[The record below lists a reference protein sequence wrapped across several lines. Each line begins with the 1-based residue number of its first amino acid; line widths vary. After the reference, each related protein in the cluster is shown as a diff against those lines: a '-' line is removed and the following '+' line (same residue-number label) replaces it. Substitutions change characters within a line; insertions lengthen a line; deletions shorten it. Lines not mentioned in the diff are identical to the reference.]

1 VPAGGGIELAPLHSG
16 RHLATSIRAWTDVT
30 AAVTL
35 IAAGLCLGEACGD
48 RRGES
53 EAAAQVRPAA
63 TAESG
68 APAMV
73 HGNHNPKFGGVVL
86 MNGDMH
92 FEVVLGTDGRYQV
105 YFSDAA
111 RAELPASVASD
122 VTITVT
128 RQDKPP
134 ETIKLEIDESGES
147 WVGRGRPPSSGAVAR
162 IAYTSRTQP
171 YWIDLPFSAMPAA
184 SQ

>member
-1 VPAGGGIELAPLHSG
+1 
-16 RHLATSIRAWTDVT
+16 VT

-35 IAAGLCLGEACGD
+35 ITAGLCLGQACGK
-48 RRGES
+48 RRSES
-53 EAAAQVRPAA
+53 KPVLQLQPVAGAAG
-63 TAESG
+63 G
-68 APAMV
+68 APAMA
-73 HGNHNPKFGGVVL
+73 HGDHNPRFGGVVL

-128 RQDKPP
+128 RQDKAP
-134 ETIKLEIDESGES
+134 ETIKLEIDENGES
-147 WVGRGRPPSSGAVAR
+147 WVGRGQPPGSPGAVAR
-162 IAYTSRTQP
+162 IAYTSRSQP
-171 YWIDLPFSAMPAA
+171 YWIDLQFSAMPAA